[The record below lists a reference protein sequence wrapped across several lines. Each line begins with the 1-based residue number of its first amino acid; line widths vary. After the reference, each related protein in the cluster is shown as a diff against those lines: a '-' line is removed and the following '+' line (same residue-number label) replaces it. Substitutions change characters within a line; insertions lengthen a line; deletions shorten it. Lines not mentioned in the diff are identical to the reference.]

1 MVQCRQFGHAIQG
14 RGLQDHLRAQYRLP
28 STGRAANLKFS
39 PCGEQF
45 GCIEAGGS
53 LCLWR
58 FQSGADVPLPFSRL
72 QCHGRKGA
80 DLCFV
85 GSSVVLATVGASA
98 GQASPS
104 LCVWDVLL
112 PPSQALITSCAA
124 HAEGGCCVLHSPA
137 DMSLISGGQKGE
149 VAIFDLRQQ
158 RQRQVWNA
166 HSLAARSLAL
176 DGHALFSGSSDGDI
190 KLWDLSRSAA
200 SAADLGR
207 SSSFE
212 DEAGSGPSSNSDSV
226 GAAMLMHSWPRC
238 VASGRACLGALVKRR
253 GMGRVGGRK
262 GEGSAPGGQAKT
274 QRNALTQCAH
284 PTSDAAW
291 QGPRAAH
298 DASRASRDADRTN
311 VRGREACLG
320 WHRSADQ
327 RRGRWRLSHV
337 GYFSH
342 EQCADDLI
350 PRGSRSFCA
359 VRANRHH
366 SVLHARGQA
375 VPSHPHVTTVRRR
388 AVL

>member
-1 MVQCRQFGHAIQG
+1 MVQCWQFGHSIQG

-28 STGRAANLKFS
+28 SGGWAANLKFS

-124 HAEGGCCVLHSPA
+124 HAEGGNCVLHSPA

-166 HSLAARSLAL
+166 HTLAARSLAM

-190 KLWDLSRSAA
+190 KLWDLSRSATN
-200 SAADLGR
+200 AAELGC

-212 DEAGSGPSSNSDSV
+212 DETGPGPSSDSDSPK
-226 GAAMLMHSWPRC
+226 LLQSLPRYVC
-238 VASGRACLGALVKRR
+238 PRQQ
-253 GMGRVGGRK
+253 GG
-262 GEGSAPGGQAKT
+262 SSPA
-274 QRNALTQCAH
+274 
-284 PTSDAAW
+284 
-291 QGPRAAH
+291 
-298 DASRASRDADRTN
+298 
-311 VRGREACLG
+311 
-320 WHRSADQ
+320 
-327 RRGRWRLSHV
+327 
-337 GYFSH
+337 
-342 EQCADDLI
+342 
-350 PRGSRSFCA
+350 
-359 VRANRHH
+359 
-366 SVLHARGQA
+366 
-375 VPSHPHVTTVRRR
+375 RRR
-388 AVL
+388 ADEDARPALGGVRGTCSPPDVKTCSVTNAHPNPVPGRAHEPHTMLHALPGMQIGRTYGVEKLVWDNMDRLISAGADGACRMWAVSRPTV

>member
-1 MVQCRQFGHAIQG
+1 MVQCWQFGHSIQG

-28 STGRAANLKFS
+28 SGGHAANLKFS

-85 GSSVVLATVGASA
+85 GSSVVLATVGAST
-98 GQASPS
+98 GQMSPS

-124 HAEGGCCVLHSPA
+124 HAEGGCCVLHSLA

-158 RQRQVWNA
+158 RQRQVWSA
-166 HSLAARSLAL
+166 HSLAARSLAM

-200 SAADLGR
+200 NTADPRPSPNTGSVAAPKL
-207 SSSFE
+207 
-212 DEAGSGPSSNSDSV
+212 
-226 GAAMLMHSWPRC
+226 LHSWPR
-238 VASGRACLGALVKRR
+238 AHEPHTMLQALPGMQIGRTYGVEKLVWDGFGRLISAGADGACRMWAISD
-253 GMGRVGGRK
+253 GG
-262 GEGSAPGGQAKT
+262 
-274 QRNALTQCAH
+274 
-284 PTSDAAW
+284 PT
-291 QGPRAAH
+291 
-298 DASRASRDADRTN
+298 
-311 VRGREACLG
+311 V
-320 WHRSADQ
+320 
-327 RRGRWRLSHV
+327 
-337 GYFSH
+337 
-342 EQCADDLI
+342 
-350 PRGSRSFCA
+350 
-359 VRANRHH
+359 
-366 SVLHARGQA
+366 
-375 VPSHPHVTTVRRR
+375 
-388 AVL
+388 